1 MGRDSKGLGEEVLR
15 GISLQELDN
24 RAQGH
29 EDQVSLYLGW
39 LQEHLNDW
47 DLSDSAAFRP
57 QIESWYAS
65 LRFHGYDD
73 QRVRDVFTAWMSKQI
88 QNDASCAR
96 RFLVVQEELLSI
108 LGGDQTIQPRDL
120 GMDQGIAGVITIK
133 EDKIIDVSS
142 GDGDSDVEFLGWKRP
157 DNMHSTSK
165 VARHTFRPLTGAN
178 KETQRLQGT
187 ETLEPNDGLKGSKA
201 RKGAHSRI
209 PSGRP
214 PKGYVC
220 GRCGEKGKTKSSKR
234 GCHFHTNQANWPGH
248 FKEQCPT
255 NLDPS
260 LDPKPTGGYKCYCCG
275 AKEKHLTTLCPF
287 NENPNSLTQQRI
299 KAGVALSDSSPPPRG
314 ADHYRPSKAKKTSI
328 RTMDNAPNY
337 ENRRALGHFE
347 DGDDHRMDPAR
358 RALLKRDDRRHSS
371 PHSDDRM
378 KGIERSHYSP
388 PREKRSRRP
397 SIEESHR
404 KKRTR
409 RWRERPRVD
418 SQSSQSGREE
428 SAELL
433 PRVGHHNSG
442 DGRLSYWDDG
452 YNDVKMSSTLFS
464 EDSRRSVPAVHQPSD
479 SLEAEIQRLYPDADA
494 AWICEMASFDVDDF
508 FHRLGDYGSAAGTIQ
523 IEEDARMGMN
533 IFADED
539 EGQALPTVRLPPAQ
553 DACANAIS
561 DAKMFAHEHQYRS
574 SLDDTPRTNDT
585 EERSWDGSQKGDK
598 DRTSHDHNS
607 EIVVKL
613 PQGTCAALDM
623 DKFSAQLKVNSP
635 PSDGPNPEGDPKAS
649 NDRSERSL
657 KDTLSNIDDGD
668 VGQKTMVFLDS

>member
-1 MGRDSKGLGEEVLR
+1 MQQADMGRDSNGLGGEVLR
-15 GISLQELDN
+15 GISLQELDK

-29 EDQVSLYLGW
+29 EDLVSLYLGW

-73 QRVRDVFTAWMSKQI
+73 QRIRDAFTAWMSKQI

-96 RFLVVQEELLSI
+96 RFLVVQEELLLI
-108 LGGDQTIQPRDL
+108 LGGNQTIQPRDL

-157 DNMHSTSK
+157 DNMRSTSK
-165 VARHTFRPLTGAN
+165 SARHTFPPLTGAN
-178 KETQRLQGT
+178 KETQHMQGT
-187 ETLEPNDGLKGSKA
+187 ETLGPNDGLKDS
-201 RKGAHSRI
+201 
-209 PSGRP
+209 
-214 PKGYVC
+214 
-220 GRCGEKGKTKSSKR
+220 
-234 GCHFHTNQANWPGH
+234 H

-260 LDPKPTGGYKCYCCG
+260 LDPKPTGGYQCYCCG
-275 AKEKHLTTLCPF
+275 AKEKHLTTLCPL

-314 ADHYRPSKAKKTSI
+314 ADNYRPRKSKKTST
-328 RTMDNAPNY
+328 RTMDNAPTY

-347 DGDDHRMDPAR
+347 DDDDNRMDPAR
-358 RALLKRDDRRHSS
+358 RALLKRDDRR
-371 PHSDDRM
+371 R
-378 KGIERSHYSP
+378 
-388 PREKRSRRP
+388 
-397 SIEESHR
+397 
-404 KKRTR
+404 
-409 RWRERPRVD
+409 
-418 SQSSQSGREE
+418 
-428 SAELL
+428 
-433 PRVGHHNSG
+433 SG

-464 EDSRRSVPAVHQPSD
+464 EESRRSVPAMHQPSN

-508 FHRLGDYGSAAGTIQ
+508 FRRLEDYGSDAGTIQ

-533 IFADED
+533 IFDDED

-574 SLDDTPRTNDT
+574 LLDDTPRTNHTD
-585 EERSWDGSQKGDK
+585 ERSWDGSQKGDK
-598 DRTSHDHNS
+598 DRTSHDHTS
-607 EIVVKL
+607 EIIVKL

-623 DKFSAQLKVNSP
+623 DSFSAQLKVNSP
-635 PSDGPNPEGDPKAS
+635 PSDGPNPEGDHKAT
-649 NDRSERSL
+649 NDRGERSL
-657 KDTLSNIDDGD
+657 NDTLSKIDDGD
-668 VGQKTMVFLDS
+668 VGQKTMMFLDS

>member
-1 MGRDSKGLGEEVLR
+1 MQQADMGRDSNGLGGEVLR
-15 GISLQELDN
+15 GISLQELDK

-29 EDQVSLYLGW
+29 EDLVSLYLGW

-73 QRVRDVFTAWMSKQI
+73 QRIRDAFTAWMSKQI

-96 RFLVVQEELLSI
+96 RFLVVQEELLLI
-108 LGGDQTIQPRDL
+108 LGGNQTIQPRDL

-157 DNMHSTSK
+157 DNMRSTSK
-165 VARHTFRPLTGAN
+165 SARHTFPPLTGAN
-178 KETQRLQGT
+178 KETQHMQGT
-187 ETLEPNDGLKGSKA
+187 ETLGPNDGLKDK
-201 RKGAHSRI
+201 
-209 PSGRP
+209 
-214 PKGYVC
+214 
-220 GRCGEKGKTKSSKR
+220 
-234 GCHFHTNQANWPGH
+234 
-248 FKEQCPT
+248 
-255 NLDPS
+255 
-260 LDPKPTGGYKCYCCG
+260 
-275 AKEKHLTTLCPF
+275 KHLTTLCPL

-314 ADHYRPSKAKKTSI
+314 ADNYRPRKSKKTST
-328 RTMDNAPNY
+328 RTMDNAPTY

-347 DGDDHRMDPAR
+347 DDDDNRMDPAR
-358 RALLKRDDRRHSS
+358 RALLKRDDRRRSS
-371 PHSDDRM
+371 PQSDDRM

-388 PREKRSRRP
+388 TREKRSRKS

-464 EDSRRSVPAVHQPSD
+464 EESRRSVPAMHQPSN

-508 FHRLGDYGSAAGTIQ
+508 FRRLEDYGSDAGTIQ

-533 IFADED
+533 IFDDED

-574 SLDDTPRTNDT
+574 LLDDTPRTNHTD
-585 EERSWDGSQKGDK
+585 ERSWDGSQKGDK
-598 DRTSHDHNS
+598 DRTSHDHTS
-607 EIVVKL
+607 EIIVKL

-623 DKFSAQLKVNSP
+623 DSFSAQLKVNSP
-635 PSDGPNPEGDPKAS
+635 PSDGPNPEGDHKAT
-649 NDRSERSL
+649 NDRGERSL
-657 KDTLSNIDDGD
+657 NDTLSKIDDGD
-668 VGQKTMVFLDS
+668 VGQKTMMFLDS